1 MSNAVRMQRSLRLI
15 ISRERSQVPYEDHQ
29 GHLEVHV
36 TNTIGGNNKE
46 VIKDCAKV
54 YRDCT
59 GAIRLNG
66 H

>member
-1 MSNAVRMQRSLRLI
+1 MI

-59 GAIRLNG
+59 GAIRLYG